1 MQSFVGIY
9 ELDIYGYISLS
20 NVKYIVFKLE
30 TKLNP
35 ICVNPQERHLRMI
48 FEKLHQLHTQML
60 LNPFFDLSWAKDGA
74 ALALHEST
82 LAGMDEDEDDIS
94 SGSGSSRSSNNSL
107 DDENRSGSL
116 PENVKLIEIK
126 KQQAKHFSAK
136 RHSKECL

>member
-1 MQSFVGIY
+1 
-9 ELDIYGYISLS
+9 
-20 NVKYIVFKLE
+20 
-30 TKLNP
+30 
-35 ICVNPQERHLRMI
+35 MI

-82 LAGMDEDEDDIS
+82 LAGMDEEDDDFS

-116 PENVKLIEIK
+116 PKENVKFIEIK
-126 KQQAKHFSAK
+126 KQAKHFSAK